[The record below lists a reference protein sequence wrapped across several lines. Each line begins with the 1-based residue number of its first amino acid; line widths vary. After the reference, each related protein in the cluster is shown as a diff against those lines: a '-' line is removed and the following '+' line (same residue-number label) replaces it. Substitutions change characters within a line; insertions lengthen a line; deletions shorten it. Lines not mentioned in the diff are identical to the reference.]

1 MTVRTK
7 SKHSLVPYLRIFNIH
22 KSIGSYFKRDYFQKE
37 HFMMILMTRINVKL
51 NYSYMWLWYMAL
63 VPLQKI
69 IYLCVVSL
77 LSLINTSSIFFWKIV
92 PIFILESFIIAIYII
107 LLSFSSSQWKSLLIK
122 AILKE
127 RGLIKSRSDISIQIS
142 MTPL

>member
-1 MTVRTK
+1 
-7 SKHSLVPYLRIFNIH
+7 
-22 KSIGSYFKRDYFQKE
+22 
-37 HFMMILMTRINVKL
+37 
-51 NYSYMWLWYMAL
+51 MWLWYMAL

-69 IYLCVVSL
+69 IYLCVASL
-77 LSLINTSSIFFWKIV
+77 PYLINTSSIFFWKIV